1 MKYNKIERC
10 KFSKS
15 RRHLIELMR
24 AYGLKNLLVREE
36 GEDVAMLVMA
46 RSYVIKDMERLN
58 IALNVQETRQEN
70 WKAICDDLSP
80 QEITVIFFRALAA
93 VKEGYLEDFT
103 PEKKA
108 DHKTMTAIKKSL
120 EEDLA
125 YLGTFEEADDE
136 NLNPF
141 PFTPDGE
148 GPGAE
153 DRRSEIE
160 NYRNMLIELE
170 QDNIVTVASLNKLFW
185 RLAAM
190 GIEMNQSLRD
200 AIISLTQ
207 NPEMRDYIDYTCD
220 KYYETV
226 TASKAFRHR
235 QTYLSQNKE
244 LERTKAEVTSLHL
257 ALNEKNKELKE
268 KNIELT
274 NLGYRL
280 KRDYYLKMSKTDG
293 KRKAEKNVYRRLFEK
308 LTHQQDKLPLA
319 YDLNQESHMQHFLKW
334 FELGKYRLSEGK
346 INRIIKNCITDEQ
359 AKSRFIELAQQM
371 NERIGIDQQS
381 NDDSI
386 PTEEED
392 LLGQSQL

>member
-24 AYGLKNLLVREE
+24 AYGLKNMLVREE

-46 RSYVIKDMERLN
+46 RSYVIKDMERLK
-58 IALNVQETRQEN
+58 ISLNVEETRREN

-80 QEITVIFFRALAA
+80 QEITVVFFRALAA

-103 PEKKA
+103 PENKA
-108 DHKTMTAIKKSL
+108 DQKTMLAIKTSL
-120 EEDLA
+120 EQDQA
-125 YLGTFEEADDE
+125 YLSTFEEANDK
-136 NLNPF
+136 NLTPF

-153 DRRSEIE
+153 ERRCEIE
-160 NYRNMLIELE
+160 NYRNMLIDLEL
-170 QDNIVTVASLNKLFW
+170 DNIVTVASLNKLFW

-220 KYYETV
+220 KYFETV
-226 TASKAFRHR
+226 TASKVFRHR

-244 LERTKAEVTSLHL
+244 LERTKAEVTRLHL
-257 ALNEKNKELKE
+257 ALAEKNKELKE

-274 NLGYRL
+274 DLGYRL

-293 KRKAEKNVYRRLFEK
+293 KRKAEKNICRKLFQN
-308 LTHQQDKLPLA
+308 LTFRQSELPLA
-319 YDLNQESHMQHFLKW
+319 YDLNQESHMLHYLEW

-346 INRIIKNCITDEQ
+346 IIRIIKNCITDEQ
-359 AKSRFIELAQQM
+359 AKNRFRELAQQM
-371 NERIGIDQQS
+371 NESIVINQQS
-381 NDDSI
+381 NDASMPI
-386 PTEEED
+386 EED
-392 LLGQSQL
+392 YDEQG

>member
-24 AYGLKNLLVREE
+24 AYGLKNILVKEE

-58 IALNVQETRQEN
+58 IALNVSDTRQEN
-70 WKAICDDLSP
+70 WKAICDNLSP
-80 QEITVIFFRALAA
+80 QEITVVFFRALAA

-103 PEKKA
+103 PENKA
-108 DHKTMTAIKKSL
+108 DHKTMAAIKNSL
-120 EEDLA
+120 EENLA
-125 YLGTFEEADDE
+125 YLGTFEETDDE
-136 NLNPF
+136 DLNPF

-170 QDNIVTVASLNKLFW
+170 LDSIVTVASLNKLFW

-220 KYYETV
+220 KYYETIS
-226 TASKAFRHR
+226 ASKAFRQR
-235 QTYLSQNKE
+235 QTYLSQDKE

-257 ALNEKNKELKE
+257 ALAEKKKELKK

-274 NLGYRL
+274 DLGYRL
-280 KRDYYLKMSKTDG
+280 KREYYLKMSKTAG
-293 KRKAEKNVYRRLFEK
+293 KRKAEKSVYKRLFQD
-308 LTHQQDKLPLA
+308 LTFMHTELPLA
-319 YDLNQESHMQHFLKW
+319 YDLNQESHMLHYLEW
-334 FELGKYRLSEGK
+334 FELGKYSLSEGK
-346 INRIIKNCITDEQ
+346 INRIIMNCITDER
-359 AKSRFIELAQQM
+359 AKAKFQELAQQM
-371 NERIGIDQQS
+371 NERIVINQQS
-381 NDDSI
+381 NDASI
-386 PTEEED
+386 PTEEDYDE
-392 LLGQSQL
+392 

>member
-46 RSYVIKDMERLN
+46 RSYVIKDMERLK
-58 IALNVQETRQEN
+58 ISLNVEETRHEN

-80 QEITVIFFRALAA
+80 QEITVVFFRALAA

-103 PEKKA
+103 PENKA
-108 DHKTMTAIKKSL
+108 DHKTMANIKTSM
-120 EEDLA
+120 EEDLV

-136 NLNPF
+136 SLNPF

-148 GPGAE
+148 GPGA
-153 DRRSEIE
+153 DNRRSEIE

-170 QDNIVTVASLNKLFW
+170 LDSIITLASLNKLFW

-226 TASKAFRHR
+226 TASKAFRQR
-235 QTYLSQNKE
+235 QTNLSQNKE
-244 LERTKAEVTSLHL
+244 LERTKAEVTRLHL
-257 ALNEKNKELKE
+257 SLAEKNKELKA

-274 NLGYRL
+274 ELGRRL
-280 KRDYYLKMSKTDG
+280 RKEYHMKISKTDG
-293 KRKAEKNVYRRLFEK
+293 KRKAEKNVCKRLFQD
-308 LTHQQDKLPLA
+308 LTFQQSELPLA
-319 YDLNQESHMQHFLKW
+319 YDLNQESHMLHYLKW
-334 FELGKYRLSEGK
+334 FEVGKYSLSEGK
-346 INRIIKNCITDEQ
+346 INRIINKCITDDQ
-359 AKSRFIELAQQM
+359 AKARFLELAQQM
-371 NERIGIDQQS
+371 NERIVINQQS
-381 NDDSI
+381 NDASM
-386 PTEEED
+386 PTEEDDDISET
-392 LLGQSQL
+392 GE